1 MRRSSSRFWT
11 ANCGTRRRDGIGRSW
26 RHRGPCGS
34 ADKPHWQ
41 HPANAVLNRN
51 KQCIQ
56 LDLKS
61 ETGLARAH
69 ELIANADIVIES
81 FRPGVMQRLGID
93 FSDLRAQRPEL
104 ITLSLPGF
112 ASDDQLRRD

>member
-1 MRRSSSRFWT
+1 MRCRVVDFGQQIAAPAVAMVLADLGAT
-11 ANCGTRRRDGIGRSW
+11 VVHVDPPA
-26 RHRGPCGS
+26 GPQ
-34 ADKPHWQ
+34 WQ

-61 ETGLARAH
+61 EKGLAQAH

-81 FRPGVMQRLGID
+81 FRPALCSVW
-93 FSDLRAQRPEL
+93 
-104 ITLSLPGF
+104 
-112 ASDDQLRRD
+112 ASIFQTFGHSVQS